1 MRVVHPSSSSSD
13 QSNNNHSMNNSAPL
27 EEIQYVAPDEDGSLA
42 STSHVTFYD
51 IEEAFA
57 RIRPLLP
64 PTPLQESMVLTQE
77 IFGLQK
83 GVLHPRKVHLK
94 YENKHMTGSFKER
107 GAINKLASLTAEQRE
122 RGVVA
127 SSAGNHAQAV
137 AYHAMRLGI
146 KATICMPENTPL
158 AKVAG
163 TRRYGAEVVLIGE
176 SIDDAYQEALRI
188 KDAEN
193 RVLVHPFND
202 NDIIAGQG
210 SLGLELLEQSPYIDT
225 IVCPIGGG
233 GLISGTAIAV
243 KTVNPKIKV
252 YGVQTENIPSMITA
266 KKERKAIMVPYK
278 STIADGIAVKRAG
291 DLTFPIVD
299 KYVDDIVTVSESEI
313 AHAVL
318 VLLEREK
325 TLVEGAGATAVAALL
340 SGKLPEITKPNSSSH
355 RVCVIL
361 SGGNMDIGTVRDIID
376 RGLAQSGRLV
386 RVRAVV
392 PDVPGQLAKVL
403 TLLGE
408 LKVNIREV
416 DHERTENVPVG
427 FTATII
433 TCQTKGFEHIELV
446 KEQLSKKQFTFEIL
460 TAHVI

>member
-1 MRVVHPSSSSSD
+1 MLSLNTSRSLRAASQFMQHKSKGLLSMSSCSSASSWRSFSTTLANSMKVVHPNYVPPSD
-13 QSNNNHSMNNSAPL
+13 QSNNSSAPL

-42 STSHVTFYD
+42 SPSHVTFYD

-64 PTPLQESMVLTQE
+64 PTPLQESMVLTHE
-77 IFGLQK
+77 IFGSQK
-83 GVLHPRKVHLK
+83 GILHPRKVHLK

-163 TRRYGAEVVLIGE
+163 TKRYGAEVVLIGE

-266 KKERKAIMVPYK
+266 KKERKATMVPFK

-299 KYVDDIVTVSESEI
+299 KYVDDIVSVSESEI

-340 SGKLPEITKPNSSSH
+340 SGKLPEITKPNSP
-355 RVCVIL
+355 L
-361 SGGNMDIGTVRDIID
+361 TVY
-376 RGLAQSGRLV
+376 V
-386 RVRAVV
+386 
-392 PDVPGQLAKVL
+392 
-403 TLLGE
+403 
-408 LKVNIREV
+408 
-416 DHERTENVPVG
+416 
-427 FTATII
+427 
-433 TCQTKGFEHIELV
+433 
-446 KEQLSKKQFTFEIL
+446 
-460 TAHVI
+460 